1 MVWNYNRRMRSVRAA
16 AHSRALVPITLCCVI
31 AACSR
36 REPPPA
42 ATAPALV
49 TVQAATVQTLRDTIA
64 ISGTAV
70 AAAAGD
76 FLAIAPEAAR
86 IAEVSKSEGEKF
98 EAGEMLVRFEISS
111 IANEIEAREREL
123 DDATTRAAAA
133 KAEEARLES
142 LHERGVIS
150 RNAYEAAKS
159 TRLSADSALNQAK
172 AHVDS
177 AKLLQERTIVRAR
190 FAGVVL
196 KRWHNPGDLVAGGT
210 QDPVLRAVD
219 PTRVQV
225 AVEVSRAQLGRVLP
239 GQPATIQTGTDPP
252 QPATVVVRP
261 MPVEGGPDKIEVR
274 LAAVGP
280 FAAALDSP
288 VQVEIVLDERP
299 QAVVIPT
306 TAVVK
311 NDQTAYV
318 MVAGSDGRA
327 HRRDVQL
334 GLQSRGLTQVL
345 SGLQPG
351 EQVIVGGLDTISDG
365 AAIRAGTG

>member
-1 MVWNYNRRMRSVRAA
+1 MRSVRTARR
-16 AHSRALVPITLCCVI
+16 SPALVAITLCGVI

-36 REPPPA
+36 RESPPPA
-42 ATAPALV
+42 AAAPALV

-64 ISGTAV
+64 ISGTV
-70 AAAAGD
+70 VPAAAGD
-76 FLAIAPEAAR
+76 FMAIAPEAAR
-86 IAEVSKSEGEKF
+86 IAEVTKSEGEKF

-111 IANEIEAREREL
+111 IANEIETREREL

-133 KAEEARLES
+133 KAEETRLES

-150 RNAYEAAKS
+150 RNAYETAKS
-159 TRLSADSALNQAK
+159 TRLSADSALSQAK
-172 AHVDS
+172 AHMET

-190 FAGVVL
+190 FAGLVL
-196 KRWHNPGDLVAGGT
+196 KRWHNPGDLVAGGP

-225 AVEVSRAQLGRVLP
+225 AVDVSRAQLGRVLP
-239 GQPATIQTGTDPP
+239 GQPGTVQTGADPP

-261 MPVEGGPDKIEVR
+261 TPVEGGPDKIEVR
-274 LAAVGP
+274 LAAVGA
-280 FAAALDSP
+280 FSAALDSP
-288 VQVEIVLDERP
+288 VQVEIVLEERP
-299 QAVVIPT
+299 QAIVIPT

-311 NDQTAYV
+311 SDQTAYV

-334 GLQSRGLTQVL
+334 GLQSRGLTQVV